1 MDAVDDIYPVLRP
14 AAWLADNPDAAAHV
28 WLGTTDRPLV
38 LVTYA
43 HLGDDGALRVLDADG
58 PPSGGP
64 QPEGERPRPDGG
76 ADLRPGEDVVRA
88 AFANLDAYETAFE
101 AVDADG
107 GRMLVSAGR
116 ALAAERVLSQ
126 AHMLAAHELLDAE
139 EVLVSIPRR
148 GAVLACSIDCSDQVR
163 RSMMHLHTEAWAQ
176 ARSESDRITGELVV
190 FEQGVKTGRMPIA
203 ELKV

>member
-1 MDAVDDIYPVLRP
+1 MDVLDDIFPVLRP
-14 AAWLADNPDAAAHV
+14 ADWLADNPDAAAHV
-28 WLGTTDRPLV
+28 WLGTTDHPLV

-43 HLGDDGALRVLDADG
+43 HLGADGSLRVLDADH
-58 PPSGGP
+58 PIAGG
-64 QPEGERPRPDGG
+64 GHPDDRADD
-76 ADLRPGEDVVRA
+76 ADLRPGEEVVRA
-88 AFANLDAYETAFE
+88 AFANLDAYPTDFE
-101 AVDADG
+101 AVDAGG

-126 AHMLAAHELLDAE
+126 AHMLRAHELLEAE

-163 RSMMHLHTEAWAQ
+163 RSMMHLHTEAWGQ
-176 ARSESDRITGELVV
+176 ARSEPDRITGELVV

-203 ELKV
+203 ELNV